1 MHPLELRIPP
11 LALLA
16 AFAAAIV
23 TASVWAPLARVPVP
37 GHRVMALLL
46 VVAGLGVALAGVVA
60 FRRARTTVNPLSPQ
74 RTTTVVCTGIYRRSR
89 NPMYLGMALALL
101 GVAAWG
107 SSLAG
112 YALVPAFCAYLTRFQ
127 IVPEERALL
136 QRFGP
141 EFASYRA
148 QVRRWI

>member
-11 LALLA
+11 LALLV

-23 TASVWAPLARVPVP
+23 AASIWVPLGRVPVP
-37 GHRVMALLL
+37 GHWVMALLL
-46 VVAGLGVALAGVVA
+46 VVAGLGVALAGVEA

-74 RTTTVVCTGIYRRSR
+74 RATTVVCTGIYRRSR

-101 GVAAWG
+101 GVATWG

-136 QRFGP
+136 QHFGP

>member
-1 MHPLELRIPP
+1 MHRLELRIPP
-11 LALLA
+11 LALVA
-16 AFAAAIV
+16 VFAAAMV
-23 TASVWAPLARVPVP
+23 AASVWMPLVRVPVP
-37 GHRVMALLL
+37 GHRVIALLL

-60 FRRARTTVNPLSPQ
+60 FRRARTTVNPMAPQ
-74 RTTTVVCTGIYRRSR
+74 RSTTVVCTGIYRLSR

-112 YALVPAFCAYLTRFQ
+112 YVLVPAFCAYLTRFQ

-136 QRFGP
+136 ERFGP
-141 EFASYRA
+141 EFADYMGRA
-148 QVRRWI
+148 RRWI

>member
-1 MHPLELRIPP
+1 MHRFELRIPP
-11 LALLA
+11 LVLVAV
-16 AFAAAIV
+16 FAAAIV
-23 TASVWAPLARVPVP
+23 AASRWAPLARVPVP
-37 GHRVMALLL
+37 GHRVIALLL

-60 FRRARTTVNPLSPQ
+60 FRRARTTVNPMAPE
-74 RTTTVVCTGIYRRSR
+74 RTTTVVCTGIYRLSR

-112 YALVPAFCAYLTRFQ
+112 YALVPVFCAYQTRFQ

-136 QRFGP
+136 QHFGP
-141 EFASYRA
+141 EFSAYMGR
-148 QVRRWI
+148 VRRWI